1 MAKKISANLSS
12 DQSIVVS
19 RFQIDPANFTL
30 SSLPDTS
37 ITSPVNGNFLSYY
50 NNNWVNVDA
59 TTARTNLGLG
69 SLATLN
75 SLAFADLTD
84 KPTTITGYGI
94 TDALLVDGDFT
105 TAGLMQT
112 NGSGTYSIDA
122 STYLTSVA
130 FVDLT
135 STPTTIAGY
144 GITDAFDGA
153 TSSLTGDIDLT
164 SQVTGILPVAN
175 MAATALTTVQTAATQ
190 EAQLALVTEEGDV
203 VVRSDELKTYM
214 HNGGSAGTMAD
225 FTLLATPTDSV
236 TSVDGNTGAVTT
248 LQLGTSLTTALA
260 GNTVIPDVS
269 DFITATSNET
279 LTNKS
284 IDATQLSGTIDNDR
298 LPSAATN
305 ITSVGSLTGL
315 QVGSFSNGPTV
326 MFAMGGTGSEGD
338 AGYVAKGNFT
348 VLGGANLTLTGDNIS
363 LGSTNTMSFGG
374 RAMFQ
379 YPVNITADFS
389 QDNTNLFLYNT
400 SSSAVNSG
408 SSIVFGAK
416 YDSTNASTFLSKG
429 PYIASYKVNATD
441 NDYSFGLK
449 FATIKNGAT
458 SQAVAMTIDED
469 QNVGIN
475 GTLDVNSDTLR
486 LTETSASLPYP
497 DTGLVPAIELYR
509 NVGSPVGVHNIGHLR
524 FYGNTDIN
532 NVKTEYASINVEVRD
547 SDSYALSSKMY
558 FDMADT
564 DDDTSA
570 PILTRAMTLSKGGV
584 IASVPF
590 TAYDAITLS
599 STSDD
604 ENAGP
609 TLFLY
614 RNSPSVAD
622 SDVLGRIEFQGR
634 KIINDGTL
642 SQGGAETYAHI
653 QAKVTDKTF
662 ESEDG
667 ELILSTMTAG
677 ADTEVLTL
685 SGVGSTFNNQLSV
698 TGDVNIVGSGY
709 SSDLT
714 SSIKPDNTNSS
725 SSWKL
730 TDKVLNINSA
740 SSAPTAM
747 WLGDSG
753 TKLYVIGST
762 NDDIDRF
769 ELTTPYDISSN
780 IIATTSNDTGNGS
793 VPQGMYFK
801 SDGSRYWIIDSGP
814 DYIRQYSLS
823 TAWDIQT
830 SSRSTN
836 TANGKAYVNIRLNGD
851 ANPTGVAFSADGL
864 KVIICGTN
872 GAGATGDSIYSYTLG
887 TAFDIFTMVGM
898 DGNNVAPSPDVRV
911 QFSSFTDLRDE
922 ISLPHDI
929 FFLPDGLTLYVVCRE
944 RDDIVTFTLGTA
956 FDITTMT
963 YNGHLAI
970 DDIDGA
976 VGAVYVDPVNNIGLM
991 IGQESDNVYQWTVD
1005 NNALIVDAQST
1016 QFKGQL
1022 GVYDDLTVDGDVK
1035 ISGKSFY
1042 KGALISSST
1051 TTTFGNTIL
1060 GNATGVYVRMGHTSG
1075 VGTLDLGRS
1084 IKSQIINLHG
1094 GVTES
1099 DETKTLNI
1107 GTGGASGSTTNIT
1120 IGTATAGA
1128 TQTTTVNGALTVN
1141 SHLYLQGSNHLEYKG
1156 QSIVGD
1162 ASSPYDT
1169 ELNITN
1175 PTADRTISL
1184 PDDSGTLSLDGEN
1197 QTSYRTGEIIEVIT
1211 GYADGSTISGQA
1223 TTAGVARNFALEDV
1237 TAAQDLTTS
1246 YAKIN
1251 GTLVTYL
1258 PPVGT
1263 KTIEIEYGIF
1273 VGHAGD
1279 STSVMHHKLSVGGTY
1294 VTNTRMTHRDDS
1306 AMNKYVVLKSILTV
1320 DGSGDVAAGNVDSW
1334 SSAIAL
1340 QLDGREYGA
1349 SSEAKL
1355 HITRYYDGTESAGS
1369 QVVVPPSVKI
1379 TAIG

>member
-59 TTARTNLGLG
+59 PTARTNLGLG

-94 TDALLVDGDFT
+94 TDALLVDGDFAS
-105 TAGLMQT
+105 AGLMQT

-130 FVDLT
+130 FADLT
-135 STPTTIAGY
+135 DKPTTITGY

-153 TSSLTGDIDLT
+153 TSSLTGDINLT

-175 MAATALTTVQTAATQ
+175 MAAIALTTVHTAATQ
-190 EAQLALVTEEGDV
+190 VAQLALTTEEGDV

-236 TSVDGNTGAVTT
+236 TSVDGNIGAVTT
-248 LQLGTSLTTALA
+248 LQLGTSSTTALA
-260 GNTVIPDVS
+260 GDTAIPDVS
-269 DFITATSNET
+269 NFITASSTES
-279 LTNKS
+279 LTNKTNLS
-284 IDATQLSGTIDNDR
+284 IVNNTKGTSNIITGADADFLFVQNLDESDADYVAPGNFSVLGTKSNA
-298 LPSAATN
+298 S
-305 ITSVGSLTGL
+305 ITTKNLSLT
-315 QVGSFSNGPTV
+315 S
-326 MFAMGGTGSEGD
+326 
-338 AGYVAKGNFT
+338 
-348 VLGGANLTLTGDNIS
+348 
-363 LGSTNTMSFGG
+363 GSTGTMTFMSLSNSIPMSISGIGG
-374 RAMFQ
+374 INLSPAIGSVQ
-379 YPVNITADFS
+379 ILKQINHAADFS
-389 QDNTNLFLYNT
+389 QANTNLFLYDT
-400 SSSAVNSG
+400 TPSAINSG

-416 YDSTNASTFLSKG
+416 YDSTTYATFLSEG

-475 GTLDVNSDTLR
+475 GGLTIDSLGTLAVPIPTVVTFDNQFGTTTLDVNS
-486 LTETSASLPYP
+486 SASEGAANQKA
-497 DTGLVPAIELYR
+497 TIKVSARSRAAVEFRSR
-509 NVGSPVGVHNIGHLR
+509 NFGNANYDLFFGH
-524 FYGNTDIN
+524 
-532 NVKTEYASINVEVRD
+532 VASAGGETQD
-547 SDSYALSSKMY
+547 YALLRAPTSRFVIKS
-558 FDMADT
+558 
-564 DDDTSA
+564 DDDIVELNGTTV
-570 PILTRAMTLSKGGV
+570 LLNT
-584 IASVPF
+584 
-590 TAYDAITLS
+590 
-599 STSDD
+599 
-604 ENAGP
+604 P
-609 TLFLY
+609 T
-614 RNSPSVAD
+614 V
-622 SDVLGRIEFQGR
+622 EF
-634 KIINDGTL
+634 
-642 SQGGAETYAHI
+642 E
-653 QAKVTDKTF
+653 
-662 ESEDG
+662 
-667 ELILSTMTAG
+667 
-677 ADTEVLTL
+677 
-685 SGVGSTFNNQLSV
+685 
-698 TGDVNIVGSGY
+698 GSGY

-753 TKLYVIGST
+753 TKLYIIGST

-801 SDGSRYWIIDSGP
+801 SDGTRYWTVDSGP

-836 TANGKAYVNIRLNGD
+836 TLNGKAYVNIRDNGD
-851 ANPTGVAFSADGL
+851 SNPTGVAFSADGL
-864 KVIICGTN
+864 KVIICGTS
-872 GAGATGDSIYSYTLG
+872 GAGDTGDSIYSYTLG

-929 FFLPDGLTLYVVCRE
+929 FFLPDGLTLYVVCRD

-963 YNGHLAI
+963 YNGHLSI
-970 DDIDGA
+970 DDIDGT
-976 VGAVYVDPVNNIGLM
+976 VGALYVDPVNNIGLM
-991 IGQESDNVYQWTVD
+991 VGQVSDSVYQWTVD

-1060 GNATGVYVRMGHTSG
+1060 GNATGVYTRIGHTSG
-1075 VGTLDLGRS
+1075 TGTLDFGRS
-1084 IKSQIINLHG
+1084 IQSQTINLHG
-1094 GVTES
+1094 GVTANEQ
-1099 DETKTLNI
+1099 TKTLNI

-1128 TQTTTVNGALTVN
+1128 TQTTTVNGALIVNNDFMELVSTTDSASEMPVLSLYRNGGAGTNGDELGAIRFFGNNNADPVEKKFFAGIYAETVRVDDGFERGVLIF
-1141 SHLYLQGSNHLEYKG
+1141 HIAD
-1156 QSIVGD
+1156 QSSGTDAVTDVTADMVGD
-1162 ASSPYDT
+1162 QDPAMRLYDYGLQLSSGKDLIFEDT
-1169 ELNITN
+1169 
-1175 PTADRTISL
+1175 TADRCGGKL
-1184 PDDSGTLSLDGEN
+1184 
-1197 QTSYRTGEIIEVIT
+1197 
-1211 GYADGSTISGQA
+1211 
-1223 TTAGVARNFALEDV
+1223 
-1237 TAAQDLTTS
+1237 
-1246 YAKIN
+1246 
-1251 GTLVTYL
+1251 
-1258 PPVGT
+1258 
-1263 KTIEIEYGIF
+1263 
-1273 VGHAGD
+1273 GHW
-1279 STSVMHHKLSVGGTY
+1279 KQQY
-1294 VTNTRMTHRDDS
+1294 
-1306 AMNKYVVLKSILTV
+1306 
-1320 DGSGDVAAGNVDSW
+1320 
-1334 SSAIAL
+1334 
-1340 QLDGREYGA
+1340 
-1349 SSEAKL
+1349 
-1355 HITRYYDGTESAGS
+1355 
-1369 QVVVPPSVKI
+1369 
-1379 TAIG
+1379 

>member
-59 TTARTNLGLG
+59 PTARTNLGLG

-84 KPTTITGYGI
+84 KPTTIAGYGI

-175 MAATALTTVQTAATQ
+175 MAATALTTVQTAAT
-190 EAQLALVTEEGDV
+190 EVAQLALTAEEGDV

-269 DFITATSNET
+269 DFITASSTEI

-284 IDATQLSGTIDNDR
+284 IDATQLSGTIDNAI
-298 LPSAATN
+298 LPVAATN

-338 AGYVAKGNFT
+338 AGYVAKGNFS
-348 VLGGANLTLTGDNIS
+348 VISAANLNLTGENLS
-363 LGSTNTMSFGG
+363 FGSNNTMSFGG

-400 SSSAVNSG
+400 NTSAINSG

-416 YDSTNASTFLSKG
+416 YDSTNASTFLSEG

-475 GTLDVNSDTLR
+475 GGLTIDSLGTLDVPIPTVVTFDNQFGTTTLDVKS
-486 LTETSASLPYP
+486 SASQVAANQKATITVSGSSRAAVEFRSRNFGNANYDLFFGHIRNPY
-497 DTGLVPAIELYR
+497 DE
-509 NVGSPVGVHNIGHLR
+509 
-524 FYGNTDIN
+524 IN
-532 NVKTEYASINVEVRD
+532 D
-547 SDSYALSSKMY
+547 YALLRAPTSRFVIKS
-558 FDMADT
+558 
-564 DDDTSA
+564 DDDEVELNGTTV
-570 PILTRAMTLSKGGV
+570 LLNT
-584 IASVPF
+584 
-590 TAYDAITLS
+590 
-599 STSDD
+599 
-604 ENAGP
+604 P
-609 TLFLY
+609 T
-614 RNSPSVAD
+614 V
-622 SDVLGRIEFQGR
+622 EF
-634 KIINDGTL
+634 K
-642 SQGGAETYAHI
+642 
-653 QAKVTDKTF
+653 
-662 ESEDG
+662 
-667 ELILSTMTAG
+667 
-677 ADTEVLTL
+677 
-685 SGVGSTFNNQLSV
+685 
-698 TGDVNIVGSGY
+698 GSGY

-730 TDKVLNINSA
+730 TDKVLSIGST
-740 SSAPTAM
+740 SSLPTAM

-753 TKLYVIGST
+753 TKLYVIGSS

-769 ELTTPYDISSN
+769 ELTTPYDISS
-780 IIATTSNDTGNGS
+780 ISATTSNDDGNGS
-793 VPQGMYFK
+793 VTQGMYFK
-801 SDGSRYWIIDSGP
+801 SDGSRYWTVDGGP

-836 TANGKAYVNIRLNGD
+836 TLNGKAYVNIRDNGD

-864 KVIICGTN
+864 KVIICGSS
-872 GAGATGDSIYSYTLG
+872 GAGSTGDSIYSYTLG
-887 TAFDIFTMVGM
+887 TPFDIFTMVGM
-898 DGNNVAPSPDVRV
+898 DTNNVAPSPDVRV

-970 DDIDGA
+970 DDIDGS

-991 IGQESDNVYQWTVD
+991 IGQETDNVYQWTVD
-1005 NNALIVDAQST
+1005 SNALIVDAQST

-1060 GNATGVYVRMGHTSG
+1060 GNTTGVYTRIGHTSG
-1075 VGTLDLGRS
+1075 VGTLDFGRS
-1084 IKSQIINLHG
+1084 IQSQTLNLHG
-1094 GVTES
+1094 GVTV
-1099 DETKTLNI
+1099 DEATKTLNI

-1141 SHLYLQGSNHLEYKG
+1141 SDLLKVVSTDDGATENPILSLYRNSSGIEVTDELGAIEFSGNGADGAEHIYARIYSEISVIGEVGANEEQANLRFAVSRSGGMEDPTMVLRQYGLEMMPGNNLYLQGSNHLEYKG

-1175 PTADRTISL
+1175 PTADRTILL

-1211 GYADGSTISGQA
+1211 GYADGSTVSGQA
-1223 TTAGVARNFALEDV
+1223 TSAGVARDFALEDV
-1237 TAAQDLTTS
+1237 TALQSLTTS
-1246 YAKIN
+1246 YGKIN
-1251 GTLVTYL
+1251 GTLVNYL

-1263 KTIEIEYGIF
+1263 KTLEIEYGIF
-1273 VGHAGD
+1273 VGYESPDTGI
-1279 STSVMHHKLSVGGTY
+1279 MHHKLNVGGTY

-1306 AMNKYVVLKSILTV
+1306 ALNKYVILKSILTV

-1334 SSAIAL
+1334 SSAITL
-1340 QLDGREYGA
+1340 QLDAREYGGSA
-1349 SSEAKL
+1349 DIRL
-1355 HITRYYDGTESAGS
+1355 HKTTYYDGTTTSAN
-1369 QVVVPPSVKI
+1369 QVIVPPSVKI